1 MEIKNRINNVSR
13 KVVSNFWATLEQVNF
28 DFTFKN
34 GKTKNLTHEV
44 FGKSD
49 GIAVLLFNMHTK
61 KVLLTKQ
68 LRMPIYIA
76 DASLGASIE
85 VVGGAIDAN
94 ETTEE
99 TVFRET
105 KEEVGYEV
113 NDIQKVSTVFLTPG
127 LVKEQVHL
135 FVAKYTDD
143 NKVENG
149 GGVFNEDEE
158 IEIFEIAFSK
168 ALEMI
173 ATNEIRDARTILL
186 LQYLKLN
193 NLLT

>member
-1 MEIKNRINNVSR
+1 MEIKDRINNVSR
-13 KVVSNFWATLEQVNF
+13 KAVSNFWATLEQVNF

-49 GIAVLLFNMHTK
+49 GIAVLLYNTYTK

-85 VVGGAIDAN
+85 VVGGAIDTN
-94 ETTEE
+94 ETPEE

-105 KEEVGYEV
+105 KEEVGYEF

-135 FVAKYTDD
+135 YVANYTDD
-143 NKVENG
+143 NKVDNG

-158 IEIFEIAFSK
+158 IEIFEIPFSK

-173 ATNEIRDARTILL
+173 STNEIRDARTILL

>member
-1 MEIKNRINNVSR
+1 MEIKDRINNVSR
-13 KVVSNFWATLEQVNF
+13 KAVSNFWATLEQVNF

-49 GIAVLLFNMHTK
+49 GIAVLLYNTYTK

-85 VVGGAIDAN
+85 VVGGAIDTN
-94 ETTEE
+94 ETPEE

-105 KEEVGYEV
+105 KEEVGYEF

-135 FVAKYTDD
+135 YVANYTDD
-143 NKVENG
+143 NKVDNG

-158 IEIFEIAFSK
+158 IEIFEIPFSK

-173 ATNEIRDARTILL
+173 STNEIRDDRTSIL